1 MAENDKRIDI
11 GNKDPRRF
19 YAEINKSAEFYN
31 ELLQEAVN
39 ERAKYEEMLE
49 QLSHE
54 MYKAK
59 MMLLAASGDDSFLS
73 ETEKSVLEKYEI
85 SRNET
90 LESYNFWQARIEK
103 LKGYDSQKYFSQ
115 IEGEADIDA
124 LLSSNF
130 SEQE

>member
-1 MAENDKRIDI
+1 
-11 GNKDPRRF
+11 
-19 YAEINKSAEFYN
+19 
-31 ELLQEAVN
+31 VN